1 MTNKNSRD
9 IPELSSY
16 DVQLTPEVIASIRE
30 VLPQVGEDV
39 VAAVIAEVPP
49 YQDALSGHMGETI
62 RTAVG
67 VALGGFLSL
76 ASGAGLAADVSAATP
91 PALQGAYDL
100 GRGEARSGRTMEALL
115 AAYRIGARVAWRQ
128 LASKAVEGGM
138 EPAMLVEFSALVF
151 AWIDEI
157 SEASAAGHADERAT
171 TGRVQ
176 RQLRER
182 LARRLLAEAT
192 TPEELDDAAARAEW
206 TPPSTLTAVLVPN
219 SQVGSLLAKVNQST
233 LEFDDLR
240 DLSDHTLLL
249 VPDAHGHRR
258 RPLMK
263 ALEGRRAV
271 VGPAKP
277 WREAR
282 VSYERARRVH
292 FADLGSDTEQHLV
305 ELVLSADSD
314 AREDLRAQ
322 VLAPLADLRPATAEK
337 LTETLRSWLLHQGRR
352 EDVADELFI
361 HPQTV
366 RYRMGQLRDVYGDR
380 LDDPAMLLALTV
392 ALG

>member
-1 MTNKNSRD
+1 MTNKSSRD
-9 IPELSSY
+9 ALALSSY
-16 DVQLTPEVIASIRE
+16 DVHLTPEIVASIRE
-30 VLPQVGEDV
+30 ALPRVSEDV
-39 VAAVIAEVPP
+39 VAAVTAEVPA
-49 YQDALSGHMGETI
+49 YRDAFSGRMGETI

-67 VALGGFLSL
+67 IALSGFLSL
-76 ASGAGLAADVSAATP
+76 ASANDLPAEVATATP
-91 PALQGAYDL
+91 PALEGAYGL
-100 GRGEARSGRTMEALL
+100 GRGEARSGRTTEALL
-115 AAYRIGARVAWRQ
+115 AAYRIGARVAWRE
-128 LASKAVEGGM
+128 LSSKAVEGGM
-138 EPAMLVEFSALVF
+138 APEDLVEFAALVF

-182 LARRLLAEAT
+182 LARKLLAEAT
-192 TPEELDDAAARAEW
+192 PAELDDAAVRAEW

-219 SQVGSLLAKVNQST
+219 SQVGTILAKVNQAT
-233 LEFDDLR
+233 LEHDDLV
-240 DLSDHTLLL
+240 DLDDHTLLL
-249 VPDAHGHRR
+249 VPDAHGRR
-258 RPLMK
+258 RRALMK

-282 VSYERARRVH
+282 ISYERARRAHV
-292 FADLGSDTEQHLV
+292 AGLGSDTEQHLV
-305 ELVLSADSD
+305 ELVLSADAD

-322 VLAPLADLRPATAEK
+322 VLAPLAELRPATAEK

-352 EDVADELFI
+352 DEVAAELFI

-366 RYRMGQLRDVYGDR
+366 RYRMGQLREAYGDR
-380 LDDPAMLLALTV
+380 LDDPATLLALTV